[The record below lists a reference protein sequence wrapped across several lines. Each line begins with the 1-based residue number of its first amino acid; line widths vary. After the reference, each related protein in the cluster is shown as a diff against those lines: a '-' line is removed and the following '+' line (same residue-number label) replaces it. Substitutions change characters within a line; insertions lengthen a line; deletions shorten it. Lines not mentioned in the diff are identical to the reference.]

1 MCTWEDN
8 LTDNPR
14 EGLSTSCLNTT
25 ENQIRVTWEDLGIGN
40 NGYLNKQELDAVCKN
55 IGLKEMEKEVG

>member
-1 MCTWEDN
+1 MCTWDDN
-8 LTDNPR
+8 VIDNPR
-14 EGLSTSCLNTT
+14 EVSSPCLNMT